1 MGRNLRAEMELR
13 FSGLLWVGLVA
24 ILGVSTPSGEE
35 AHLGPIDEAVSL
47 ISLDN
52 QQADAGPEEAKA
64 PDYGD
69 DSPKNDG
76 ADAYNTI
83 PNLAL
88 VPGQMQ
94 QTFEMS
100 IVQLPCTDCS

>member
-1 MGRNLRAEMELR
+1 MELR
-13 FSGLLWVGLVA
+13 FSGLLWVVLVA

-76 ADAYNTI
+76 ADGIHAI
-83 PNLAL
+83 
-88 VPGQMQ
+88 
-94 QTFEMS
+94 
-100 IVQLPCTDCS
+100 

>member
-1 MGRNLRAEMELR
+1 MELR
-13 FSGLLWVGLVA
+13 FSGLLWVVLVA

-52 QQADAGPEEAKA
+52 QQADAGPEEADIKKA
-64 PDYGD
+64 ADYGD

-76 ADAYNTI
+76 ADGIHAI
-83 PNLAL
+83 
-88 VPGQMQ
+88 
-94 QTFEMS
+94 
-100 IVQLPCTDCS
+100 